1 MSDNSKEKPPLSY
14 TLLVI
19 IFVFAVGLPDIWLAL
34 HIVQNY
40 LGLQLGSNYFLFM
53 GMLEIIVLLIMLFP
67 ASVLI
72 EFIYSRWK
80 KRKLRVVN
88 VFIMSA
94 MISEAIFCMFVF
106 YSVFAFT
113 FPELSLTN
121 EQFSGLNGLLLGLMI
136 ALPMIIVGLTS
147 RIPKLRKY
155 VIKIFE

>member
-1 MSDNSKEKPPLSY
+1 MGDNNKKEPPLSY

-19 IFVFAVGLPDIWLAL
+19 LFVFAVGLPDIWLSL

-40 LGLQLGSNYFLFM
+40 LGLQLDSNYFKFM
-53 GMLEIIVLLIMLFP
+53 GLLEIIVFLIMLFP
-67 ASVLI
+67 ASILI

-80 KRKLRVVN
+80 KRKLRLVN
-88 VFIMSA
+88 IFIISA
-94 MISEAIFCMFVF
+94 MIGEAIFCMFVF

-113 FPELSLTN
+113 FPDLSLTN

-136 ALPMIIVGLTS
+136 ALPMVIVGLTS
-147 RIPKLRKY
+147 RIPKLREY